1 MNRVACRGFLPAIIL
16 AAAVGSVAR
25 LDAQKPANDPEQL
38 RTSTTGGAV
47 VPLERGAPPPP
58 VAPQTI
64 TRNEDGGATIR
75 AVRLQG
81 LVVDGVLD
89 EAVYTTVPSF
99 GGFIQM
105 EPTAGA
111 PATERTEA
119 WVFFDDTNLYV
130 AARVWDSVPESEWV
144 VNEMRRDSVNLA
156 QNEGIGILLD
166 TFYDRRNGIFFTFNP
181 IGGRADG
188 QVSNERSYNPD
199 WNPVWTLGTGR
210 FEGGWSFEAAIPFKS
225 MRYRPGQSQVWGLQ
239 LRRRV
244 RHKNETSFLTPL
256 DPGLGQTAIFQV
268 SQSATLVGLEV
279 PASGHPIEIKPYVI
293 GDVRSDL
300 NGSPAVSNEFGGNV
314 GLDLVKYGVT
324 ENLTADFTV
333 NTDFAQVEADEQQ
346 VNLTRFSLFF
356 PEKREFFLENQGT
369 FGFGGTASSGPFG
382 GSGDTPVM
390 FYSRRIGLNEGRE
403 VPIIAGG
410 RLTGRLGRFSLG
422 LINIQTDDEPV
433 SGALPTNFSVVRIKR
448 DVLRRSSIGAIV
460 TNRSALADA
469 PGSNQ
474 TYGVDATFAFYDNV
488 AIDTYWAKTQT
499 TGQSGQ
505 DTSYK
510 GAFRYN
516 GDLYGVTAEHLFV
529 DAQFSPEVGFVRRD
543 DFRKSR
549 GSFRFSPRPRA
560 IEAIR
565 KFTWDGSYTYITD
578 AAGIIETREAR
589 GRFQT
594 EFENSDTF
602 DVSYTDTHDFL
613 KEPFSIAP
621 GITIPVGGYDF
632 WNARTS
638 VGFGQ
643 QRRIAG
649 SVFAEHGAFYGGT
662 KTALGFGGGGPFG
675 VRIELTP
682 QFSFE
687 PGLSFNW
694 IDLPQGGFTTQL
706 VRTRTTY
713 TFTPAMFVSA
723 LIQYNSSNDA
733 LSINLRLR
741 WEYQPGSELFIV
753 YNEQRDTLAPA
764 SFPQLE
770 NRAFIVKVNRL
781 FRF

>member
-1 MNRVACRGFLPAIIL
+1 MNRVACHGFLPAIIL
-16 AAAVGSVAR
+16 AVAVGSVAR

-38 RTSTTGGAV
+38 RTTTGGAV
-47 VPLERGAPPPP
+47 VPLELGAPPPP

-64 TRNEDGGATIR
+64 TRNENGGATIR

-111 PATERTEA
+111 PSTERTEA
-119 WVFFDDTNLYV
+119 WVFFDATNLYV

-199 WNPVWTLGTGR
+199 WNPVWTLGIGR

-279 PASGHPIEIKPYVI
+279 PASGRPIEIKPYVI

-390 FYSRRIGLNEGRE
+390 FYSRRIGLNDGRE

-499 TGQSGQ
+499 TGQNGQ

-560 IEAIR
+560 IEAVR

-594 EFENSDTF
+594 EFENSDSF
-602 DVSYTDTHDFL
+602 DVSYTDTYDFL

-621 GITIPVGGYDF
+621 GITTPVGGYDF

-713 TFTPAMFVSA
+713 TINPAMFVSA
-723 LIQYNSSNDA
+723 LVQYNSSNDA
-733 LSINLRLR
+733 LSTNLRLR